1 MRDLLVFGLM
11 LAWVPMAFMS
21 VFVAFLLW
29 VFVSLV
35 SPQLYL
41 YGFMADFRYA
51 FLFAGI
57 ALGLLFLG
65 RLKNRG
71 TFILDKITIILMI
84 FVAHAIVSAILAINS
99 NPWIPFRLETFLKGM
114 ALALVA
120 PLFITSRWR
129 LHLTIVVLIAGL
141 GFHGLLD
148 GLKVIASGG
157 AHNVRGIPGGPLG
170 DNNLMAVG
178 MVMILPL
185 CLYMI
190 KRSARNLAK
199 WIFIGV
205 FILLVLTIVGSNSR
219 GGFLALAVVGIWY
232 WITSQSKMMS
242 AIFLAVVTAGVIH
255 VAPERWFERVS
266 TIKTAAED
274 QSFLGRVAA
283 WKVSINIANTNPIFG
298 GGFDATQAK
307 PIWDMHKHT
316 PNIIDYQIPEGIDY
330 KAAHSIYFQV
340 LGDMGYVGLLIFLAL
355 LAAAFVTRWEIKG
368 LVKSDPARNS
378 WASDLAT
385 ALTLS
390 LVAFMAGG
398 GGVSVAYFE
407 VAHFQI
413 VLLAVLK
420 RLVEEQSTQKKVATL
435 GPSYVPSSRHV

>member
-1 MRDLLVFGLM
+1 MRDMLVFGLM

-21 VFVAFLLW
+21 AFVAFLIW
-29 VFVSLV
+29 IFVSLI

-51 FLFAGI
+51 FVFAAI

-65 RLKNRG
+65 RVKNRG
-71 TFILDKITIILMI
+71 TFILDKITVLLLI
-84 FVAHAIVSAILAINS
+84 FVLHAVTSAVLAIYS
-99 NPWIPFRLETFLKGM
+99 NPLAPFRLETFLKGM

-120 PLFITSRWR
+120 PFFITSRWR
-129 LHLTIVVLIAGL
+129 LHLTIVVLIASL

-157 AHNVRGIPGGPLG
+157 AHNVRGIPGGPLA

-185 CLYMI
+185 CMYMI
-190 KRSARNLAK
+190 KYSANKLAK
-199 WIFIGV
+199 WAVISI
-205 FILLVLTIVGSNSR
+205 FILLILTILGSNSR
-219 GGFLALAVVGIWY
+219 GGFLALAVVGVWY
-232 WITSQSKMMS
+232 WITSQRKGMS
-242 AIFLAVVTAGVIH
+242 AILLAVLAAGVIQ
-255 VAPERWFERVS
+255 VAPERWFDRVS

-283 WKVSINIANTNPIFG
+283 WKVSINIASDNPIFG
-298 GGFDATQAK
+298 GGFDATQVK

-316 PNIIDYQIPEGIDY
+316 PNVIDYQIPEGMDY

-355 LAAAFVTRWEIKG
+355 LAAAFITRWEING
-368 LVKSDPARNS
+368 LVKRAPARNV
-378 WASDLAT
+378 WASDLST

-407 VAHFQI
+407 IAHFQI
-413 VLLAVLK
+413 VLLAVIK
-420 RLVEEQSTQKKVATL
+420 RTLGEQFSQKKVE
-435 GPSYVPSSRHV
+435 SYGRPGMAASRHV